1 MKTNSKER
9 IAQMQL
15 LVSIASNSLTLD
27 FGKINTLR
35 NNLKSLKSQLAY
47 VGTAEDIKAANIMLS
62 VLPKPH
68 SVKEKIAHQEWLEFQ
83 LWQFGVLAKQMPSK
97 SVKHQMDKIKALF
110 MSKAN
115 FVQREEFLNAYS
127 AVESL

>member
-15 LVSIASNSLTLD
+15 LTGIVSNTFTLD
-27 FGKINTLR
+27 YGKINTLR

-47 VGTAEDIKAANIMLS
+47 VGTDEDIKAVNIMLS
-62 VLPKPH
+62 TLPKPH

-97 SVKHQMDKIKALF
+97 SVKHQMDKIKDLF

-127 AVESL
+127 AVENL